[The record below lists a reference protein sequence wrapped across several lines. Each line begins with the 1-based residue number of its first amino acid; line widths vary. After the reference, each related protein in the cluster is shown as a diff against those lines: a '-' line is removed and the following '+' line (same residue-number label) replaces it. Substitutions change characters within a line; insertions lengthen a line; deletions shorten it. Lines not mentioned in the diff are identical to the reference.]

1 MSMSKSMPYYVTGL
15 QTWAWAAVEH
25 LLDGDNH
32 PDGTPVWALTPTVST
47 SRDHTGGWT
56 VTVTITTTDDDPLP
70 CFPSSW
76 SVSAVPARNGVV
88 TAFRSMLDQ
97 RHAGNHET
105 FATWREMLADLF
117 DAWQHAVDEQSATD
131 NGDATIATFRRVLNE
146 PATDPDTEDAA
157 AVRSATNARSAIK
170 WAERL
175 MRNWQ
180 RALDTDRPHQSRRL
194 SAPLT
199 VIALAKAYGEW
210 GVPEEPSLHTPGL
223 AMDALADTEWDAARR
238 QRAKQHARLVA
249 ALIAERQRRETAG
262 RPNGRSTQV
271 ADLDRHRQQRNHP
284 TTRNQDPT

>member
-105 FATWREMLADLF
+105 FAAWREMLADLF

-146 PATDPDTEDAA
+146 PAPNPDTEDAA

-170 WAERL
+170 WADRL
-175 MRNWQ
+175 MWNWQ

-194 SAPLT
+194 SAEASALRKWAKAPVGTAHVPRFGAPLT
-199 VIALAKAYGEW
+199 VIALAKAYKAAGDD
-210 GVPEEPSLHTPGL
+210 PGL
-223 AMDALADTEWDAARR
+223 VAELVALAE
-238 QRAKQHARLVA
+238 RL
-249 ALIAERQRRETAG
+249 
-262 RPNGRSTQV
+262 
-271 ADLDRHRQQRNHP
+271 ADQLDSA
-284 TTRNQDPT
+284 TTCVDGEAS

>member
-105 FATWREMLADLF
+105 FTAWSEMLAELF
-117 DAWQHAVDEQSATD
+117 DAWKRALSDGQPAAIEEAPAS
-131 NGDATIATFRRVLNE
+131 IETFRRVLD
-146 PATDPDTEDAA
+146 TPDTEADEADAQ
-157 AVRSATNARSAIK
+157 AVRVAMKARSAVK
-170 WAERL
+170 WVDHLVAD
-175 MRNWQ
+175 WQ
-180 RALDTDRPHQSRRL
+180 RARDTDQPRMSDNIGVEAAALRSWANEPCGSEHVPRFGSPIAIRSL
-194 SAPLT
+194 ASAYNHADTDPNL
-199 VIALAKAYGEW
+199 VEELVALAEQ
-210 GVPEEPSLHTPGL
+210 
-223 AMDALADTEWDAARR
+223 LAD
-238 QRAKQHARLVA
+238 Q
-249 ALIAERQRRETAG
+249 
-262 RPNGRSTQV
+262 
-271 ADLDRHRQQRNHP
+271 LDSA
-284 TTRNQDPT
+284 TTCVDGEAS